1 MRILRGVLGF
11 LLCLGVATTAAAVIV
26 KPGKDTPQGSN
37 VPADV
42 PAFELDVSYVDAKK
56 RLGKDTFVHEL
67 AVKEEAFVDLIHFC
81 DEDGP
86 ILIGTATVREP
97 VTLSTMAKVTV
108 LPGNQV
114 DMTLVPA
121 KGQNTQDAIDDVL
134 SVLFRPCSRLSE
146 DLPSPREMPPFKVR
160 LINGSAR
167 LSNLLP

>member
-1 MRILRGVLGF
+1 MRILRGVLVF
-11 LLCLGVATTAAAVIV
+11 LLSLGVATTATAVIV
-26 KPGKDTPQGSN
+26 KPGRDTPQGS
-37 VPADV
+37 DV

-146 DLPSPREMPPFKVR
+146 YLPSPREMPPFKVR
-160 LINGSAR
+160 LINGSAQ

>member
-11 LLCLGVATTAAAVIV
+11 LLSLGVATTAAAVIV
-26 KPGKDTPQGSN
+26 KPGRDTPQGS
-37 VPADV
+37 DV
-42 PAFELDVSYVDAKK
+42 PAFEFDVYYVEAKK

-146 DLPSPREMPPFKVR
+146 YLPSPREMPPFKVR
-160 LINGSAR
+160 LINGSTR

>member
-11 LLCLGVATTAAAVIV
+11 LLSLGVATTAAAVIV
-26 KPGKDTPQGSN
+26 KPGRDTPQGSK
-37 VPADV
+37 V

-146 DLPSPREMPPFKVR
+146 YLPSPRKMPPFKVR